1 MISMDDTNMSSRKVV
16 PFPMQKGGL
25 PPFQADAIEV
35 PLPRREA
42 FLRVLGFVWRV
53 LRLPLFLVMYWL
65 RGLVILLCGA
75 VSVPALLL
83 WLFSLYAFPEKT
95 YMTWGFG
102 VISFG
107 SFVLMWAY
115 DYILMALSP
124 QDMMRSL

>member
-1 MISMDDTNMSSRKVV
+1 MSSRKVV
-16 PFPMQKGGL
+16 PFPMRKGRL
-25 PPFQADAIEV
+25 PVNQEDALEV
-35 PLPRREA
+35 TLPRREA
-42 FLRVLGFVWRV
+42 FLRGLGFVWMM

-115 DYILMALSP
+115 DYILTALSP
-124 QDMMRSL
+124 QDMMRSR

>member
-1 MISMDDTNMSSRKVV
+1 MSSRKVV
-16 PFPMQKGGL
+16 PFPMRKGRL
-25 PPFQADAIEV
+25 PVIQADALEV
-35 PLPRREA
+35 TLPRREA
-42 FLRVLGFVWRV
+42 FLRVLSFVWMM

-115 DYILMALSP
+115 DYILTALSP
-124 QDMMRSL
+124 QDMMRSR

>member
-1 MISMDDTNMSSRKVV
+1 MSSCKVV
-16 PFPMQKGGL
+16 PFPTRKGRL
-25 PPFQADAIEV
+25 PLIQAGAIEMA
-35 PLPRREA
+35 LPRREA
-42 FLRVLGFVWRV
+42 VLRGLGFVWMV
-53 LRLPLFLVMYWL
+53 LRLPLFLAMYWL

-107 SFVLMWAY
+107 GFVLMWAY

-124 QDMMRSL
+124 QDMMRAL